1 MVEETTF
8 VTGEGYEKL
17 QAELEHLKTVRRRE
31 VAEQIRRAKEDGD
44 ISENAGYDS
53 AKEEQAFVEGRIMTL
68 ERILRTAT
76 IIEDNGPSDRVGLG
90 SRVTVVEI
98 EKDRRSPPETY
109 HIVGSTEADPSN
121 GRISNESPLGK
132 ALMELSAGE
141 SVTVSTPGGD
151 ICFEIVSI
159 Q

>member
-1 MVEETTF
+1 MTF
-8 VTGEGYEKL
+8 VTAEGYEKL
-17 QAELEHLKTVRRRE
+17 QTELEHLKTVRRRE
-31 VAEQIRRAKEDGD
+31 VAELIRTAKEDGD
-44 ISENAGYDS
+44 ISENAAYDS
-53 AKEEQAFVEGRIMTL
+53 AKEEQAFVEGRIMTV

-76 IIEDNGPSDRVGLG
+76 IIQDNGPADRVGLG
-90 SRVTVVEI
+90 SRVTVIEVEG
-98 EKDRRSPPETY
+98 DRRSPPETY
-109 HIVGSTEADPSN
+109 HIVGSTEADPSK

-141 SVTVSTPGGD
+141 SVTISTPGGD